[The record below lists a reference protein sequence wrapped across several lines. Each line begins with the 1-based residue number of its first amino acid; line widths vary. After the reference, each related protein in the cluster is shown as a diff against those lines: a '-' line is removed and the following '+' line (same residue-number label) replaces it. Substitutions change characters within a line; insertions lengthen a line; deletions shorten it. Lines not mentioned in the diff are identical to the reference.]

1 MIEIARQEI
10 AEIPCIV
17 LRDTRHG
24 AASVVVHYHGWRGSK
39 GTIQN
44 PDQSLV
50 QLASAGFVVVAP
62 DCYEHGE
69 RATDAWFRAN
79 FNGWAFVCQAMDR
92 TRQEAAGLLQA
103 VMALPYSASRQ
114 PQVTGTS
121 MGGLIAQM
129 VFAENKAYVSM
140 VSVVGRSSFFQAD
153 EWCRQAQQGT
163 WCDGWCAQHATQSH
177 PDCFTDRPLLF
188 IDGGLDTDCPAA
200 TNAETVRL
208 INSRG
213 GQAEHFVDQE
223 VGHAFSPAM
232 RSKFVEWVT
241 SHAEGAA
248 IASAGAR

>member
-1 MIEIARQEI
+1 MAVFQAMIEIARQEI

-17 LRDTRHG
+17 LRDTRLR
-24 AASVVVHYHGWRGSK
+24 AAPVVVHYHGWTGSK
-39 GTIQN
+39 GTVES

-50 QLASAGFVVVAP
+50 QLASAGFLVVAP

-69 RATDAWFRAN
+69 RRTDAWFRAQ

-92 TRQEAAGLLQA
+92 TRQEAAGLLEA
-103 VMALPYSASRQ
+103 VMALPNSSSGQ

-153 EWCRQAQQGT
+153 EWCRQAQRGT
-163 WCDGWCAQHATQSH
+163 WCDDWCAEYATQSH
-177 PDCFTDRPLLF
+177 ADRFTDRPVLF

-208 INSRG
+208 INAGG
-213 GQAEHFVDQE
+213 GQAEHFVDPE
-223 VGHAFSPAM
+223 VGHAFSPIM
-232 RSKFVEWVT
+232 RRKFVDWVT
-241 SHAEGAA
+241 GHAEAA
-248 IASAGAR
+248 G